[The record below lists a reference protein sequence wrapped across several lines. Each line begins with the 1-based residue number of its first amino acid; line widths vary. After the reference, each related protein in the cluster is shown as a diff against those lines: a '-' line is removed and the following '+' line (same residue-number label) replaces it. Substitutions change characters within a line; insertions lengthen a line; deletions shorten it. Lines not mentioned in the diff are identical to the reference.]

1 MRRLL
6 PAAFLLFP
14 IHGVCL
20 CQDSASFPGTAPL
33 DWPAGDFSVRIMDGA
48 HAFVEAEI
56 ASVAARTTSQPLD
69 PAGRAAF
76 VEDSRLALREKLG
89 VVDERLAPGLEFVS
103 FSPVDYDGEP
113 SSMKVADG
121 PGFRVHA
128 VRWPVLPGFTAEGLY
143 VNPLSEEPGA
153 PAPPLMVL
161 MPDAGETPEDILGM
175 TALLPSHRQIGLRF
189 ALAGFRLLIPA
200 PVNRE
205 RFGGPEG
212 KDEAILKTDQTHR
225 EWIYRQAFQ
234 MGRHPLGYEVQTML
248 AALDWYA
255 MQFPGSEVT
264 AAGYG
269 EGGRVA
275 MYAAALDDRFSHAF
289 ISGAFAS
296 RAKAWEEPIYRN
308 LFGLLPDHGDAEVAG
323 LIYPRPLLLEH
334 TTFPEVKEQKG
345 DLTTPP
351 YAEVEAEFQRIA
363 KVLNA
368 LSAPAGFFLNEAA
381 NGARGDY
388 PSVAGFLQAIGREP
402 DISRTPPLALLI
414 DERVGFDPADREA
427 RVFAGM
433 QNHVQSLVDGSDK
446 ARDEFYFY
454 KAEPGLRRGSWSTE
468 KTHER
473 LGPLDFMTR
482 SEEWRERFETEI
494 IGRFD
499 EELLPLRPRTR
510 KVRETDA
517 WTAWDVVLDV
527 YPGFEAWGTLVMPKN
542 LPAGEKRPVVVCQHG
557 RNGVPLDTI
566 SEGKS
571 AYGDYAARLA
581 ERGFI
586 TFAPHNLY
594 RGEDRYRWLDRKANL
609 IGGTLF
615 TFITASHRQTLTW
628 LQSVPE
634 VDGKRIAFYGLSYGG
649 ETAVRVPAVIPDY
662 CLSICSGDFN
672 QWTRKVAD
680 PDFPGSFMKSIE
692 WEMPYW
698 NMGLRYDYAA
708 MAGLIFPRP
717 FFVERGQHDLVST
730 DEWVAH
736 EYAKVRFLYSR
747 FGMEDKTGI
756 EFFHGGHSINGESSF
771 EFLHHHLDWPMRE

>member
-103 FSPVDYDGEP
+103 FNPVDYDGEP

-414 DERVGFDPADREA
+414 DERVGFDPADREG

>member
-1 MRRLL
+1 MRRF
-6 PAAFLLFP
+6 FLTVVFIATTNLW
-14 IHGVCL
+14 CL
-20 CQDSASFPGTAPL
+20 CQDKVAFPGTTPL
-33 DWPAGDFSVRIMDGA
+33 DWTAEDFSVRIMDGA
-48 HAFVEAEI
+48 HTFVEAEI
-56 ASVAARTTSQPLD
+56 ASVAARTVSQPLD
-69 PAGRAAF
+69 AAERAAF
-76 VEDSRLALREKLG
+76 VGASRLALREKLG

-103 FSPVDYDGEP
+103 FNPVDYDGEP

-143 VNPLSEEPGA
+143 VNPVSEEPGA

-161 MPDAGETPEDILGM
+161 MPDAGETPEDVLGM
-175 TALLPSHRQIGLRF
+175 TARLPSHQQIGLRF

-205 RFGGPEG
+205 HYGGPNG

-296 RAKAWEEPIYRN
+296 RARAWEEPIYRN
-308 LFGLLPDHGDAEVAG
+308 LFGLLPDHGDAEVTA

-334 TTFPEVKEQKG
+334 TGFPEVTDQKG
-345 DLTTPP
+345 ALSTPP
-351 YAEVEAEFQRIA
+351 YVEVEAEFQRIA

-414 DERVGFDPADREA
+414 DERVGFDPAAREA

-433 QNHVQSLVDGSDK
+433 QDHVQSLVDGSDK

-454 KAEPGLRRGSWSTE
+454 PAEPGLRRGSWSTE

-473 LGPLDFMTR
+473 LSPLDFMTR
-482 SEEWRERFETEI
+482 SEEWREKFETDI

-499 EELLPLRPRTR
+499 EELLPLRPRSR

-542 LPAGEKRPVVVCQHG
+542 IPAGEKRPVVVCQHG

-566 SEGKS
+566 DAEKS
-571 AYGDYAARLA
+571 AYSDYAARLA

-615 TFITASHRQTLTW
+615 TLITASHRQTLTW
-628 LQSVPE
+628 LKTLPE

-698 NMGLRYDYAA
+698 NMGLRYDYAE

-717 FFVERGQHDLVST
+717 FFVERGHHDLVST

-736 EYAKVRFLYSR
+736 EYAEVRFLYSR
-747 FGMEDKTGI
+747 FGMQDKTGI
-756 EFFHGGHSINGESSF
+756 EFFHGGHSINGQSSF
-771 EFLHHHLDWPMRE
+771 EFLHNHLDWPMRE

>member
-103 FSPVDYDGEP
+103 FNPVDYDGEP

-414 DERVGFDPADREA
+414 DERVGFDPADREG

-698 NMGLRYDYAA
+698 NMGLRYDYAT

>member
-20 CQDSASFPGTAPL
+20 CQDIASFPGTAPL
-33 DWPAGDFSVRIMDGA
+33 DWTAGDFSVRIMDGA

-76 VEDSRLALREKLG
+76 VENSRLALREKLG

-103 FSPVDYDGEP
+103 FNPVDYDGEP

-414 DERVGFDPADREA
+414 DERVGFDPADREG

-628 LQSVPE
+628 LQSLPE

>member
-103 FSPVDYDGEP
+103 FNPVDYDGEP

-414 DERVGFDPADREA
+414 DERVGFDPADREG

-628 LQSVPE
+628 LQSLPE